1 LTFNSQALMAEL
13 YERAF
18 VAQLEKRLAGP
29 VPLVQV
35 LVGPRQVGKT
45 TGMRQLLARFGGGFH
60 YANADDLL
68 VTDRTWLLEQW
79 QRALLLGDGTL
90 LVVDEIQ
97 KVPNWSEVVKSL
109 WDMHPGR
116 LRVVLLGSGSLQIQS
131 GLTESLAGRFEL
143 TRIHHWTFAELQRA
157 FGYDLERYLV
167 YGGYPGAVAFEGDYD
182 RWYAYL
188 KDAIVEA
195 VIGRD
200 ILQNR
205 KVANPAL
212 FRQAFEILCRY
223 PAQEISYTKLLG
235 QLQDKGNTDLVKY
248 YLELYAGAFLIYSLD
263 KYSAKG
269 WLTRSSSPKILT
281 ACPALHTMTAG
292 PQALADPQQRG
303 RVFELAVGAEL
314 LQLPGELFYWREK
327 NHGSRFCAPLP
338 GKALRDRGQVG
349 PEKVGCGAG
358 SVPEAFPRGNPGDRD
373 PGQLPPT
380 VARPR
385 QVPGD
390 AGKLIGVRL
399 QFFVGIDATI
409 SHNAN
414 QTGARHR
421 QFETSLNE
429 TNPSISQD
437 RHDRS
442 GRGAVPG
449 RQARAAADPLL
460 AHAGVCRH

>member
-1 LTFNSQALMAEL
+1 MSIS

-18 VAQLEKRLAGP
+18 VAQLEKRLRGGS
-29 VPLVQV
+29 PLIQV

-45 TGMRQLLARFGGGFH
+45 TGMSQLLARIPGNSH

-79 QRALLLGDGTL
+79 QKALLLGDGAL

-97 KVPNWSEVVKSL
+97 KVPNWPEVIKSL
-109 WDMHPGR
+109 WDRQPHR
-116 LRVVLLGSGSLQIQS
+116 LRVVVLGSSSLQIQS

-143 TRIHHWTFAELQRA
+143 TRIFHWTYTELIAA
-157 FGYDLERYLV
+157 FGYDLERYLL
-167 YGGYPGAVAFEGDYD
+167 YGGYPGAVAFENEYD

-195 VIGRD
+195 VIGKD

-248 YLELYAGAFLIYSLD
+248 YLELYAGAFLVYSLR
-263 KYSAKG
+263 KYSAKR
-269 WLTRSSSPKILT
+269 WLTRTSSPKILM

-292 PQALADPQQRG
+292 QQTLSDPEQRG
-303 RVFELAVGAEL
+303 RVFELAVGVEL

-327 NHGSRFCAPLP
+327 NAEVDFVYRHQERLYAIEVKSGRRKSAKGLEAFMRNF
-338 GKALRDRGQVG
+338 
-349 PEKVGCGAG
+349 
-358 SVPEAFPRGNPGDRD
+358 PEAIPVVLTPDNFS
-373 PGQLPPT
+373 
-380 VARPR
+380 
-385 QVPGD
+385 
-390 AGKLIGVRL
+390 RL
-399 QFFVGIDATI
+399 SEAPNKFLATF
-409 SHNAN
+409 H
-414 QTGARHR
+414 
-421 QFETSLNE
+421 
-429 TNPSISQD
+429 
-437 RHDRS
+437 
-442 GRGAVPG
+442 
-449 RQARAAADPLL
+449 
-460 AHAGVCRH
+460 

>member
-1 LTFNSQALMAEL
+1 MP

-18 VAQLEKRLAGP
+18 VAQLEKRLNGKL
-29 VPLVQV
+29 PLIQV

-45 TGMRQLLARFGGGFH
+45 TGMRQLLARTPGNCH

-79 QRALLLGDGTL
+79 QKALLLGDGTL

-97 KVPNWSEVVKSL
+97 KIANWSEVIKSL
-109 WDMHPGR
+109 WDAHPHR
-116 LRVVLLGSGSLQIQS
+116 LRVVLLGSSSLQIQS

-143 TRIHHWTFAELQRA
+143 TRIGHWTFSELKGA
-157 FGYDLERYLV
+157 FGYDLERYLLH
-167 YGGYPGAVAFEGDYD
+167 GGYPGAVAFEDDFD

-195 VIGRD
+195 VIGKD

-248 YLELYAGAFLIYSLD
+248 YLELYAGAFLIYSLE
-263 KYSAKG
+263 KYANKA
-269 WLTRSSSPKILT
+269 WLTRSSSPKILP
-281 ACPALHTMTAG
+281 ACPALYTMTAG
-292 PQALADPQQRG
+292 PRVLADPEQRG

-327 NHGSRFCAPLP
+327 NAEVDFVYRYQGRLYAIEVKSGRKKSAKGLDAFRNHFPEAHPVIVTPDNYASLSENPSRFLVT
-338 GKALRDRGQVG
+338 L
-349 PEKVGCGAG
+349 E
-358 SVPEAFPRGNPGDRD
+358 
-373 PGQLPPT
+373 
-380 VARPR
+380 
-385 QVPGD
+385 
-390 AGKLIGVRL
+390 
-399 QFFVGIDATI
+399 
-409 SHNAN
+409 
-414 QTGARHR
+414 
-421 QFETSLNE
+421 
-429 TNPSISQD
+429 
-437 RHDRS
+437 
-442 GRGAVPG
+442 
-449 RQARAAADPLL
+449 
-460 AHAGVCRH
+460 